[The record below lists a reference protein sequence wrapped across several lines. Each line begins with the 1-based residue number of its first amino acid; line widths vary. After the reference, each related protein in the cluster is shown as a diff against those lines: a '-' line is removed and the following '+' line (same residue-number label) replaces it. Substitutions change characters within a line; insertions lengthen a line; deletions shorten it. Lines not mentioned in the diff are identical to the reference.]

1 MASARN
7 HPAAGLLELPL
18 VRRTRN
24 AVLKARAGEPL
35 EFEQILI
42 RQAVALA
49 VAAYSLLAYAAGSLQ
64 PASGLALAL
73 LLAGLL
79 MLAPASIWHLVRLP
93 QRRIER
99 RVTVIAMD
107 AALLSALLG
116 LSGKAAAIFAPLYLW
131 AALGNG
137 FLYSLNFMYI
147 AMGVNLAC
155 FAVMAAST
163 PFWREAWQLSLG
175 VALAI
180 LLVPLYVARLMGNF
194 RELMMTAQEASRAKT
209 EFISMISHEL
219 RTPLNA
225 ILGLAQLSKMTAT
238 SAKERFSAI
247 STELAAG
254 RLVRMVDTILKF
266 QRIESGT
273 AERIDRDFDILDDLD
288 EVRAIIEPLARQKS
302 LHCHIRFSSGLPA
315 RLRSDPDHIQTII
328 LNLMANAVKY
338 TRQGEVS
345 LEIGMVGGEN
355 GQRLRIA
362 VRDTGEGIAPE
373 DQVKIFDR
381 FVRGEHHAVSTEP
394 GVGLGLSTC
403 KSLADLHGGTIGCES
418 QPGKGS
424 LFWAELP
431 VARADQAAAG
441 TQPAPAPVLWVGPSA
456 PPEAIAGLVGRRLD
470 AADIV
475 RLVASDKASVAAYV
489 VVADAGSLTPELR
502 AALTQALQ
510 AERRPSLVLTGARR
524 GEPDVLD
531 RLATAGAYG
540 ATDAEMAALIATAA
554 RWHRRLASPL
564 EDQPSADAAVVPLT
578 ILVADDNALNR
589 DVTRRMLEVDGH
601 TVTLAETGDEALRV
615 LLDGEVEIALL
626 DISMPGMSGIDV
638 CRSYRTCL
646 GGARPI
652 PVIGVTAA
660 IGEELRQNC
669 LEAGM
674 VDVLGRPV
682 TIEQLRATIARYRQ
696 TDSEPAVSQP
706 PPDETAGAG
715 NAVAD
720 AQRMQ
725 LLKDLFGEEK
735 LHTQFLPSFKRDLGA
750 GIERLRDAIRQRA
763 PGLIRDAI
771 HAIKSSASTAGA
783 KEVLAIALD
792 FQIESTEAEIDAFEA
807 RIEAAYRRYCAR
819 LDGEDVSEPAA
830 RRIAAAGR
838 KR

>member
-1 MASARN
+1 MASARD

-18 VRRTRN
+18 VRRMRN

-64 PASGLALAL
+64 PASGLAFAL

-79 MLAPASIWHLVRLP
+79 LLAPASIWHLVRLP

-116 LSGKAAAIFAPLYLW
+116 LSGKAAAIFVPLYLW

-155 FAVMAAST
+155 FTVMAAST
-163 PFWREAWQLSLG
+163 PFWREAWQLSVG

-225 ILGLAQLSKMTAT
+225 ILGLAQLSRMTAT

-373 DQVKIFDR
+373 HQ
-381 FVRGEHHAVSTEP
+381 
-394 GVGLGLSTC
+394 
-403 KSLADLHGGTIGCES
+403 
-418 QPGKGS
+418 
-424 LFWAELP
+424 
-431 VARADQAAAG
+431 
-441 TQPAPAPVLWVGPSA
+441 
-456 PPEAIAGLVGRRLD
+456 
-470 AADIV
+470 
-475 RLVASDKASVAAYV
+475 
-489 VVADAGSLTPELR
+489 
-502 AALTQALQ
+502 
-510 AERRPSLVLTGARR
+510 
-524 GEPDVLD
+524 
-531 RLATAGAYG
+531 
-540 ATDAEMAALIATAA
+540 
-554 RWHRRLASPL
+554 
-564 EDQPSADAAVVPLT
+564 
-578 ILVADDNALNR
+578 
-589 DVTRRMLEVDGH
+589 
-601 TVTLAETGDEALRV
+601 
-615 LLDGEVEIALL
+615 
-626 DISMPGMSGIDV
+626 
-638 CRSYRTCL
+638 
-646 GGARPI
+646 
-652 PVIGVTAA
+652 
-660 IGEELRQNC
+660 
-669 LEAGM
+669 
-674 VDVLGRPV
+674 
-682 TIEQLRATIARYRQ
+682 
-696 TDSEPAVSQP
+696 
-706 PPDETAGAG
+706 
-715 NAVAD
+715 
-720 AQRMQ
+720 
-725 LLKDLFGEEK
+725 
-735 LHTQFLPSFKRDLGA
+735 
-750 GIERLRDAIRQRA
+750 
-763 PGLIRDAI
+763 
-771 HAIKSSASTAGA
+771 
-783 KEVLAIALD
+783 
-792 FQIESTEAEIDAFEA
+792 
-807 RIEAAYRRYCAR
+807 
-819 LDGEDVSEPAA
+819 
-830 RRIAAAGR
+830 
-838 KR
+838 

>member
-1 MASARN
+1 
-7 HPAAGLLELPL
+7 
-18 VRRTRN
+18 
-24 AVLKARAGEPL
+24 
-35 EFEQILI
+35 
-42 RQAVALA
+42 
-49 VAAYSLLAYAAGSLQ
+49 
-64 PASGLALAL
+64 
-73 LLAGLL
+73 
-79 MLAPASIWHLVRLP
+79 
-93 QRRIER
+93 
-99 RVTVIAMD
+99 
-107 AALLSALLG
+107 
-116 LSGKAAAIFAPLYLW
+116 
-131 AALGNG
+131 
-137 FLYSLNFMYI
+137 
-147 AMGVNLAC
+147 
-155 FAVMAAST
+155 
-163 PFWREAWQLSLG
+163 
-175 VALAI
+175 
-180 LLVPLYVARLMGNF
+180 
-194 RELMMTAQEASRAKT
+194 
-209 EFISMISHEL
+209 
-219 RTPLNA
+219 
-225 ILGLAQLSKMTAT
+225 MTAT

-302 LHCHIRFSSGLPA
+302 LQCHIRFSSGLPA

-345 LEIGMVGGEN
+345 LEIGMVGVDD

-381 FVRGEHHAVSTEP
+381 FVRGQDHAVSSEP

-403 KSLADLHGGTIGCES
+403 KSLAELHGGAIGCES

-431 VARADQAAAG
+431 VASADPAAAPA
-441 TQPAPAPVLWVGPSA
+441 QPAPAPVLWVGPPT
-456 PPEAIAGLVGRRLD
+456 PPDAIAGLAGRTLD
-470 AADIV
+470 AGEIV
-475 RLVASDKASVAAYV
+475 RLVASDKAALAAYV
-489 VVADAGSLTPELR
+489 VAADAGSLTPELR
-502 AALTQALQ
+502 AALTEALQ
-510 AERRPSLVLTGARR
+510 GGRRPSLVLAEVRR
-524 GEPDVLD
+524 GEADALD
-531 RLATAGAYG
+531 RLATASAYG
-540 ATDAEMAALIATAA
+540 ATDGGMAALIATVA

-564 EDQPSADAAVVPLT
+564 EDQPPADAAAPANRPLA

-589 DVTRRMLEVDGH
+589 EVTRRMLEVDGH
-601 TVTLAETGDEALRV
+601 TVTLAETGEEALRV
-615 LLDGEVEIALL
+615 LLDGDVEIALL

-660 IGEELRQNC
+660 IGEELRRNC

-674 VDVLGRPV
+674 ADVLGRPV
-682 TIEQLRATIARYRQ
+682 TIEQLRAAIARYRQ
-696 TDSEPAVSQP
+696 MDGGPPASQP
-706 PPDETAGAG
+706 PPDEAGGADD
-715 NAVAD
+715 AVVD
-720 AQRMQ
+720 VQRMQ

-735 LHTQFLPSFKRDLGA
+735 LHAQFLPSFKRDLGA
-750 GIERLRDAIRQRA
+750 GIERLRGAVREEA
-763 PGLIRDAI
+763 PDLIRDAI

-792 FQIESTEAEIDAFEA
+792 FQIEAGEAEIDAFETK
-807 RIEAAYRRYCAR
+807 IEAAYDKYCTR
-819 LDGEDVSEPAA
+819 LDGEDMSEPPP
-830 RRIAAAGR
+830 RRVAAAGR